1 MSELN
6 ASNLRKEQGNEG
18 PDLVGTTELTSPY
31 FMVPPSGSTDER
43 PQNPQPGT
51 LRFNT
56 DSGSLEYFR
65 KTDNDEHWETI
76 SRTTID
82 YDGGVR
88 IINGGGVAP
97 GPSYVNTMDYF
108 ADAAPA
114 NSVDFG
120 DLGTNRNTNVAA
132 CGSRTRGI
140 WAGDAGGYENVIEYA
155 TISSTGNAV
164 NFGDKILK
172 TMQGSMLS
180 TQTRGVFAGGYV
192 PGGPSNVLE
201 YITIAATGNAVD
213 FGDMSVGHYA
223 ASAASSSTRGI
234 IAGTDTSPVSNV
246 IDYITMASTGN
257 GTDFGDVPV
266 TRIGSS
272 QGGANA
278 TRMIVPIIKDS
289 GGSTTN
295 HIDYLTIA
303 TLGNSIDFGDLTVA
317 RGGMGGAASRLH
329 FFACGG
335 PGSDVVD
342 KCTILTTG
350 NFIDF
355 GNLSQTR
362 YGCGGT
368 SNGHGG
374 L

>member
-6 ASNLRKEQGNEG
+6 ASNLRKERGNEG
-18 PDLVGTTELTSPY
+18 PDLVGVTELTSPY
-31 FMVPPSGSTDER
+31 YMVPPSGTTAER

-56 DSGSLEYFR
+56 DIGSLEYFR
-65 KTDNDEHWETI
+65 ADDLGWETI
-76 SRTTID
+76 SRTNID
-82 YDGGVR
+82 HGAGVR

-108 ADAAPA
+108 ADAAPG
-114 NSVDFG
+114 NSTDFG
-120 DLGTNRNTNVAA
+120 DLGTTRNTNLAS

-155 TISSTGNAV
+155 TIATLGNAV

-172 TMQGSMLS
+172 TMQGSALS

-201 YITIAATGNAVD
+201 YITISTTSNAVD
-213 FGDMSVGHYA
+213 FGDMTAGHYA
-223 ASAASSSTRGI
+223 ATAASSSTRGI
-234 IAGTDTSPVSNV
+234 IAGTDTSPNTNV
-246 IDYITMASTGN
+246 IEYITMATTGN
-257 GTDFGDVPV
+257 GKDFGDLPV
-266 TRIGSS
+266 TRIGSP

-295 HIDYLTIA
+295 RIDYLTIA

-317 RGGMGGAASRLH
+317 RGGFGAAASRLH
-329 FFACGG
+329 YFACGG
-335 PGSDVVD
+335 PGSDVID

-362 YGCGGT
+362 YGCGGV
-368 SNGHGG
+368 SSGHGG